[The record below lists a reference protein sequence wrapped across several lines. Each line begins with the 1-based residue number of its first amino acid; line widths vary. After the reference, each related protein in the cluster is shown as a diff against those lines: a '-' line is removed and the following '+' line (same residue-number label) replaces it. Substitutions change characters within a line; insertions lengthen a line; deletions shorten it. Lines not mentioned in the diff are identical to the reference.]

1 MNKLLILT
9 FALIIGAGF
18 YRLLTD
24 GQTPQPQTP
33 KPQTPQ
39 PKPQPQPQPQPQTP
53 PPQPKPQPQPQP
65 KPQPQPQPQ
74 PKPQPQPQPQPK
86 PQPQPQPQP
95 HPQPQP
101 KPSSICKAG
110 FNPVLS
116 TDWDSAF
123 FVSGGTNNAYNISD
137 IGKEENTLV
146 PNCSNGAD
154 ASCGASDEKTMNK
167 CINTGKYKYNI
178 KYAKAYNGLL
188 KNNYCKAGSRVI
200 SLANPEEGGKVAVL
214 EHGPFGVPLVNGPN
228 CTTSHYDR
236 TLNGSKEAYEARR
249 NKLAALLKNCGN
261 NDNPNTFVYTDKDDP
276 SLKACLIS
284 ESALNKAGIV
294 GEVPIS
300 NGGVAIASGHGLGD
314 GGCGAV
320 FLVQQGKAPGT
331 QAHDN
336 PGNTIMLL
344 QVGTRAWSGEISD
357 TLDSTAG
364 YLRKGSNTPTALSS
378 SASCLQPRF
387 RRVSNKEL
395 DDLFDIV
402 CEKDDWCIIKVPP
415 GSCKGSAICN
425 NQSYNWCKAAGT
437 ATCEWK

>member
-86 PQPQPQPQP
+86 PQPPPQPQPQP
-95 HPQPQP
+95 QPQ
-101 KPSSICKAG
+101 PSSICKAG